1 MTTLFNAQSCK
12 HIAETFAK
20 QNADPIA
27 SQQLAAAHIKT
38 MLGNTGHSFASLVQ
52 CTKVGTAAAHKS
64 MTILKM
70 SYSNISIASKLNE
83 FTSLYENAIKRS
95 ASKIEGNDEQ
105 AIEAFQSQG
114 SWFEHTDVYSVVQHK
129 TTEALYLFAIY
140 HKSHDSAYYNAD
152 THAMM
157 TKEEVAQFLTPAE
170 AKKLLA
176 DGTVQQSV
184 STGLSHTVYVRAIG
198 LQNVISLNAAKSQY
212 SA

>member
-1 MTTLFNAQSCK
+1 MSKVFNAQSCK

-20 QNADPIA
+20 QNLDPAA

-52 CTKVGTAAAHKS
+52 CTKVGTAAAHKAL
-64 MTILKM
+64 TILKM

-83 FTSLYENAIKRS
+83 FTNLYENAMKRS
-95 ASKIEGNDEQ
+95 AAKIEGNDAQ

-114 SWFEHTDVYSVVQHK
+114 SWFEHTDVYSVIKHK
-129 TTEALYLFAIY
+129 TNDALYLFAIY

-152 THAMM
+152 TNAIM
-157 TKEEVAQFLTPAE
+157 TKEEVAVFLTPAE
-170 AKKLLA
+170 AKKVLA
-176 DGTVQQSV
+176 EDTVNHSV
-184 STGLSHTVYVRAIG
+184 STGLSHTVYVRTLG
-198 LQNVISLNAAKSQY
+198 LQNVIDLKAAKSQY